1 MLYLAL
7 PRTCSVTLPKS
18 LSLSMDW
25 RLLVTP
31 DPTQESRKSALK
43 SSYRQ
48 GEVLSLLLLLFMSNT
63 AAAHEDLRSPHG
75 FLLWPPEPEISF

>member
-1 MLYLAL
+1 M
-7 PRTCSVTLPKS
+7 VN
-18 LSLSMDW
+18 W

-48 GEVLSLLLLLFMSNT
+48 GEVLSLLLLFMTNT
-63 AAAHEDLRSPHG
+63 AAAQEDLRPPHG
-75 FLLWPPEPEISF
+75 FLLWEGPG